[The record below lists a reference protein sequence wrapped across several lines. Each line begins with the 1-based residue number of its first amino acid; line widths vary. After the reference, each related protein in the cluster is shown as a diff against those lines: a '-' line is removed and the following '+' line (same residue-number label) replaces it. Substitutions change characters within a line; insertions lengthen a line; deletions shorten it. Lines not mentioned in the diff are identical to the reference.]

1 MNLCIPV
8 TLSGIRTL
16 LEIVINLHIVAVI
29 VVNLT
34 KTPKVPKDGSSIEF
48 FGSLYRLVEIFA
60 GLITP
65 LAKR

>member
-8 TLSGIRTL
+8 AVNEIRTV
-16 LEIVINLHIVAVI
+16 LEILVNLHVVAII

-34 KTPKVPKDGSSIEF
+34 KTPKAERASSTTTALGF
-48 FGSLYRLVEIFA
+48 VYRLVEIFA